1 MKEPAIDSQRSDEK
15 VEISIH
21 LDSDLLSQLKHLT
34 NDPSKVI
41 EAAIRQWLKGG
52 VSQRDDELTRTINRT
67 PEPPRGEW
75 ND

>member
-1 MKEPAIDSQRSDEK
+1 MKEPVLDSRRSDEK

-21 LDSDLLSQLKHLT
+21 LDSELLSQLEHLT

-52 VSQRDDELTRTINRT
+52 VNQRDDELTRSITRT
-67 PEPPRGEW
+67 PVPPRGEW

>member
-1 MKEPAIDSQRSDEK
+1 MKEQALQTHRSEDK

-21 LDSDLLSQLKHLT
+21 LDSDLFDQLKHLT

-52 VSQRDDELTRTINRT
+52 NQRDDELTRSIPRM
-67 PEPPRGEW
+67 PVPPRGEW

>member
-1 MKEPAIDSQRSDEK
+1 MKEPAIDSRRSDEK

-52 VSQRDDELTRTINRT
+52 VSQRDDELTRSINRT
-67 PEPPRGEW
+67 PVPPRGEW

>member
-1 MKEPAIDSQRSDEK
+1 MKEPAIDSRRTDEK

-21 LDSDLLSQLKHLT
+21 LDSDLLSQLQHLT

-52 VSQRDDELTRTINRT
+52 VSQRDDELTRSVNRV
-67 PEPPRGEW
+67 PVPPRGEW

>member
-1 MKEPAIDSQRSDEK
+1 MKEPAIDSRRSEEK

-21 LDSDLLSQLKHLT
+21 LDSDLLSQLQHLT

-52 VSQRDDELTRTINRT
+52 VSQRDDELTRSINRI
-67 PEPPRGEW
+67 PVPPRGEW

>member
-1 MKEPAIDSQRSDEK
+1 MKDPVLDSRRSDEK

-21 LDSDLLSQLKHLT
+21 LDSELLSQLEHLT

-52 VSQRDDELTRTINRT
+52 VNQRDDELTRTINRM
-67 PEPPRGEW
+67 PVPPRGEW